1 MDKREFEIIAQEA
14 GPVLRSTAL
23 LLSLVTL
30 FGGTQ
35 FHRLNIAAG
44 LVPLANRILLDEDKV
59 GFTGMTIKMLKFR
72 VLVLSSN
79 ANGSVK
85 VGSWLKVCSRS

>member
-1 MDKREFEIIAQEA
+1 
-14 GPVLRSTAL
+14 VLRSTAL

-30 FGGTQ
+30 FGRTQ
-35 FHRLNIAAG
+35 FHRLDIAAG
-44 LVPLANRILLDEDKV
+44 LVPPANRILLDEDKV

-79 ANGSVK
+79 ANASVK

>member
-1 MDKREFEIIAQEA
+1 
-14 GPVLRSTAL
+14 VLRSTAL

-35 FHRLNIAAG
+35 FHRLNISAG